1 MRKVAILID
10 GGYFLKRLPSVR
22 HDIDRQNVADVEKA
36 IAQLVTGH
44 LRQVNEVVR
53 LPNPNGLLYRC
64 FYYDASPYRNR
75 GHKPVSKQAIDY
87 GRTPEAE
94 FRLGLFEALRRR
106 SHFAVR
112 LGEVRQERAWVLR
125 EAAQKALLARVRT
138 IDDLT
143 DDDFAPGL
151 RQKAVDMRIGLDIA
165 SIVLKRQADTI
176 VLVAGDSDFVPAAK
190 LARREGAHFI
200 LDPLWRSVSP
210 DLFEHIDAVRSGF
223 CRPAAMHASQPDPA
237 P

>member
-10 GGYFLKRLPSVR
+10 GGYLLKRLASVR
-22 HDIDRQNVADVEKA
+22 RDIDHQDVANVEKA
-36 IAQLVTGH
+36 IGQLVAGH
-44 LRQVNEVVR
+44 LKQVNDAVR
-53 LPNPNGLLYRC
+53 LPNPFGLLYRC
-64 FYYDASPYRNR
+64 FYYDASPYLNR

-87 GRTPEAE
+87 SKTPEAK
-94 FRLGLFEALRRR
+94 FRLALFEALRRR

-112 LGEVRQERAWVLR
+112 LGEVRQERAWILR
-125 EAAQKALLARVRT
+125 EQPQKALLARTRT
-138 IDDLT
+138 VDDLT

-176 VLVAGDSDFVPAAK
+176 ILVAGDSDFVPAAK

-200 LDPLWRSVSP
+200 LDPLWREVSP

-223 CRPAAMHASQPDPA
+223 FRPTNSPA
-237 P
+237 PPQDQTP